1 MPLSRGDGLRVA
13 RVGMTH
19 HAQTRIAGQHALQ
32 AGCRGG
38 GAIRHDDLP
47 GVLAETDTYATTV
60 ME

>member
-1 MPLSRGDGLRVA
+1 MPLSRGDGLRIA
-13 RVGMTH
+13 RVGVAH

-32 AGCRGG
+32 AGCRGR

-47 GVLAETDTYATTV
+47 GELAETDTYAATV